1 MTNEYNITYS
11 PESVDD
17 LKRIYSYIAFDLSVP
32 STAENQINR
41 IREKV
46 GSLTFM
52 PLRHT
57 IVDWEPWRSME
68 MHQILVDKYIVYYMV
83 NVNIFTVT
91 IVRIVYSGMDVER
104 FINLWEK

>member
-1 MTNEYNITYS
+1 
-11 PESVDD
+11 
-17 LKRIYSYIAFDLSVP
+17 
-32 STAENQINR
+32 
-41 IREKV
+41 
-46 GSLTFM
+46 
-52 PLRHT
+52 
-57 IVDWEPWRSME
+57 